1 MWYIDLVEKDLV
13 PDWLLRF
20 AIRTGLTLGH
30 WRRERTSME
39 ARANDRRTLL
49 RTFEQSPIALHPD
62 DANIQHYEVPTEFFQ
77 LVLGN
82 RLKYSCC
89 YWPEGVG
96 TLDRAEE
103 AMLRLTCQRAQI
115 EDGMDILE
123 LGCGWGSLC
132 LWIAEK
138 HPDSRVVA
146 VSNSRTQTEYVDRQ
160 ARRLGLENVEVIKA
174 DVSDLHL
181 DRQFDRVVSIEMFEH
196 MKNYRLLMGRIAAML
211 KPGGRLFVHIF
222 SHREFAY
229 EFDASD
235 PGNWM
240 AQVFFSGGTMPS
252 DDLLLYHQK
261 DLRILDHWCLDG
273 THYERTLRAWLR
285 NLDAEKQRVWEIMAA
300 TYGRAQAKKWLAYWR
315 LFFIACECAWG
326 FRGGREYLVSHYLFA
341 KPEQRPIARPR
352 RMEESAQQRLA
363 PAAN

>member
-39 ARANDRRTLL
+39 ARANDRRALL
-49 RTFEQSPIALHPD
+49 RTFEEGPIALHPD

-96 TLDRAEE
+96 TLDQAEE

-160 ARRLGLENVEVIKA
+160 ASSRM
-174 DVSDLHL
+174 S
-181 DRQFDRVVSIEMFEH
+181 S
-196 MKNYRLLMGRIAAML
+196 
-211 KPGGRLFVHIF
+211 
-222 SHREFAY
+222 
-229 EFDASD
+229 
-235 PGNWM
+235 
-240 AQVFFSGGTMPS
+240 MPA
-252 DDLLLYHQK
+252 
-261 DLRILDHWCLDG
+261 IPATG
-273 THYERTLRAWLR
+273 WLR
-285 NLDAEKQRVWEIMAA
+285 CSSVAA
-300 TYGRAQAKKWLAYWR
+300 RCR
-315 LFFIACECAWG
+315 LMTCYCTIRRICESLITGASTARTTSVHSALGCAT
-326 FRGGREYLVSHYLFA
+326 
-341 KPEQRPIARPR
+341 
-352 RMEESAQQRLA
+352 
-363 PAAN
+363 